1 VGALAN
7 GFTFR
12 GQHCSLFGVNL
23 LSYVINSPEL
33 REYEDEA
40 AGRPGALDY
49 GTELGKRAIDIK
61 IDITTNETPFKTRQ
75 SQIYNW
81 LKPTLP
87 AGILIFDE
95 IPDRFYYAKL
105 SSKLTPEQFNRYGTF
120 ELTLKCT
127 DPFAYGPERIEELTI
142 TTSPT
147 AIDIRT
153 DGTEPTPPYIEL
165 TNNGTTTINRL
176 KLQVEYQVE

>member
-1 VGALAN
+1 MLSN

-23 LSYVINSPEL
+23 LTYRINSPEL

-40 AGRPGALDY
+40 DGRPGALDY
-49 GTELGKRAIDIK
+49 GTELGKRSIDIK
-61 IDITTNETPFKTRQ
+61 IDIVPSETPFKIRQ

-105 SSKLTPEQFNRYGTF
+105 SSKLTPEQFNRYGIF
-120 ELTLKCT
+120 ELTMKCT
-127 DPFAYGPERIEELTI
+127 DPFAYGPEQIHETI
-142 TTSPT
+142 ITASPT
-147 AIDIRT
+147 LINIESL
-153 DGTEPTPPYIEL
+153 GTEPTPPYIEL
-165 TNNGTTTINRL
+165 TNVGSTTINRF
-176 KLQVEYQVE
+176 KLQAEYQIE